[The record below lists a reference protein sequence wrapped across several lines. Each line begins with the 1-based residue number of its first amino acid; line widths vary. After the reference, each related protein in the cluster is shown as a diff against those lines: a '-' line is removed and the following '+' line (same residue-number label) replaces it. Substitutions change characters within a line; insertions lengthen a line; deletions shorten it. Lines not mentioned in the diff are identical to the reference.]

1 MTVHM
6 RKKITKE
13 IYDNAMKNRGYITD
27 EDKTIIFDVCEL
39 IGYGVYGAM
48 AYEENGEYWCSYNR
62 GETCD

>member
-13 IYDNAMKNRGYITD
+13 IYDNAQKNRGYIAS
-27 EDKTIIFDVCEL
+27 EDMPKIFSVSDL
-39 IGYGVYGAM
+39 IGYGIYGAM